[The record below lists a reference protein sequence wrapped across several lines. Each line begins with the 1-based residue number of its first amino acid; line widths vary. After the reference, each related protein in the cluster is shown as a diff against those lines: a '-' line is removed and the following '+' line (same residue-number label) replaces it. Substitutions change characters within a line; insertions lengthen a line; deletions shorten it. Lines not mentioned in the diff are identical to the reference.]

1 MTVGT
6 VSAPNAS
13 EPSFTNGT
21 LTVPISN
28 ASTLANEHYLASAV
42 FTSNLD
48 APNDVKE
55 VSTANGGVFDIVV
68 VNPNIR
74 GADCD
79 YQVRYKITDPNALNS
94 TITGPISATYSVR
107 LDDEPELD
115 NFNVTNFSYDT
126 FNDNDVS
133 KFKFDIA
140 FSTVGTRSIDGVFVY
155 FQSTNDDADASNDI
169 PLTLLMDVRRTD
181 GDAQSELS
189 YTLQSSIPSSSA
201 SGVNIV
207 AKDGTESDNE
217 WLNFRSGEIVFKP
230 YSNVLGLSG
239 NSPDVQDVQ
248 TVRTVFNIQDVPMPT
263 NMTLVGGVKESYN
276 ATQSEWDD
284 ALSAY
289 ASISSSVTA
298 SYKLVLNGSDVSGQ
312 VANHGYMVGLSSYAA
327 GDAVVLTLQVKITN
341 VTDGEVYLSD
351 PVELSFVVASVDT
364 SVLNPIVVKRGSN
377 QSTLNVTRGDSVF
390 SGATVTEV
398 KLIDNTVSAN
408 VNPTD
413 ESVKV
418 LTCSSTTSD
427 IQPAGPTVNEYD
439 LATDGYVLGDEI
451 DMQYKVKAGVSYT
464 LTYGSASPV
473 TDQSTPLYLTLQAAE
488 VKYVV
493 ATKPDIVVESNYT
506 VMSSGTYAGR
516 IALNVN
522 INANGLHTEGL
533 QSAVF
538 ILAQEGDATN
548 PASSEEGVQHMI
560 AFESSTGLTK
570 SYTVGPNASLLPS
583 STDNLGATEV
593 QEVSVVDVD
602 GFVEGSATSHTLV
615 MGNLQ
620 SNDQSTLY
628 LAASS
633 GFNTSLPIT
642 VVAVV
647 STRLGTAVSF
657 KEMTPHA

>member
-217 WLNFRSGEIVFKP
+217 WLNFRFGEIVFKP

-548 PASSEEGVQHMI
+548 PASSEEGVQI
-560 AFESSTGLTK
+560 VAAFKSSDGLTK

-593 QEVSVVDVD
+593 QEVSVMDVD

-615 MGNLQ
+615 MGNLR

-657 KEMTPHA
+657 KEMTSLA

>member
-1 MTVGT
+1 
-6 VSAPNAS
+6 
-13 EPSFTNGT
+13 
-21 LTVPISN
+21 
-28 ASTLANEHYLASAV
+28 
-42 FTSNLD
+42 
-48 APNDVKE
+48 
-55 VSTANGGVFDIVV
+55 
-68 VNPNIR
+68 
-74 GADCD
+74 
-79 YQVRYKITDPNALNS
+79 
-94 TITGPISATYSVR
+94 
-107 LDDEPELD
+107 
-115 NFNVTNFSYDT
+115 
-126 FNDNDVS
+126 
-133 KFKFDIA
+133 
-140 FSTVGTRSIDGVFVY
+140 
-155 FQSTNDDADASNDI
+155 
-169 PLTLLMDVRRTD
+169 
-181 GDAQSELS
+181 
-189 YTLQSSIPSSSA
+189 
-201 SGVNIV
+201 
-207 AKDGTESDNE
+207 
-217 WLNFRSGEIVFKP
+217 
-230 YSNVLGLSG
+230 
-239 NSPDVQDVQ
+239 
-248 TVRTVFNIQDVPMPT
+248 
-263 NMTLVGGVKESYN
+263 
-276 ATQSEWDD
+276 
-284 ALSAY
+284 
-289 ASISSSVTA
+289 
-298 SYKLVLNGSDVSGQ
+298 
-312 VANHGYMVGLSSYAA
+312 
-327 GDAVVLTLQVKITN
+327 
-341 VTDGEVYLSD
+341 
-351 PVELSFVVASVDT
+351 
-364 SVLNPIVVKRGSN
+364 VKRGSN

-408 VNPTD
+408 VNPMD

-522 INANGLHTEGL
+522 INANGLHSEGL

-657 KEMTPHA
+657 KEMTPPA